1 MRQLKL
7 GIPKGSLESATIAL
21 FGQAGWTISP
31 HSRNYFPSIDDPEI
45 GCALVRSQEMA
56 PYVANGTLDAGLTGL
71 DWILETEADVAE
83 IGELSYS
90 KSSDQPARWVLI
102 VRGDSPIQ
110 ALEDLAGKRIATELV
125 GFTRRYLAERGI
137 AATVEF
143 SWGATEAKVVEGLVD
158 AAVEITET
166 GSTIRAH
173 GLRIVCDLLHTTTR
187 LIANRA
193 ALADPWKQAK
203 IEQITLQTREQ
214 HIRREKATSN
224 ICTAQ
229 ALNALAGMVHLAWL
243 GKQGF
248 VELGELMARRTAH
261 ARRLIGGLDGYELLH
276 DAPVVREFA
285 VRSERPVEEILPL
298 GDEAHGPAPRLPVYP
313 LGRDYPEYE
322 DSFLVAVTENRS
334 VDEIGW
340 LAHMLEHGQ
349 AGWGEHIHDHDHEGN
364 PVAGGVA

>member
-110 ALEDLAGKRIATELV
+110 ALEDLTGKRIATELV

-203 IEQITLQTREQ
+203 IEQIALLTR
-214 HIRREKATSN
+214 A
-224 ICTAQ
+224 
-229 ALNALAGMVHLAWL
+229 ALAAHNKVALKMNVPA
-243 GKQGF
+243 
-248 VELGELMARRTAH
+248 AR
-261 ARRLIGGLDGYELLH
+261 IDQ
-276 DAPVVREFA
+276 VVRL
-285 VRSERPVEEILPL
+285 LPSL
-298 GDEAHGPAPRLPVYP
+298 HAPTVSHLYD
-313 LGRDYPEYE
+313 RD
-322 DSFLVAVTENRS
+322 
-334 VDEIGW
+334 W
-340 LAHMLEHGQ
+340 LAVETVVDNDQVRDLIPHLTAAGAQGILEYQ
-349 AGWGEHIHDHDHEGN
+349 LKKI
-364 PVAGGVA
+364 V